1 MSHWR
6 CCGGGGGG
14 VFPSRP
20 WIEERR
26 ALLASG
32 ASLDLFEGHPDGEFK
47 VQVCGGTGAPL
58 GWIAHH
64 VLVR

>member
-1 MSHWR
+1 M
-6 CCGGGGGG
+6 
-14 VFPSRP
+14 FPSRP